1 MNPLEAFPGGADEA
15 RAFVES
21 ARLFV
26 LGGGPGTTM
35 AKQMSA
41 VFDLALA
48 HLDSLAA
55 DPEREAK
62 VEESLDNLIA
72 AAYQCGDYDRSD
84 NTTPQGMKK
93 RSLAIDAARKVV
105 VELLRPALAA
115 SNANARGGE

>member
-1 MNPLEAFPGGADEA
+1 MNINDVIATFGSVEKA
-15 RAFVES
+15 RE
-21 ARLFV
+21 RLR
-26 LGGGPGTTM
+26 LQAGPWSIEERNT
-35 AKQMSA
+35 AA
-41 VFDLALA
+41 DLALLG
-48 HLDSLAA
+48 LDSLAAA

-93 RSLAIDAARKVV
+93 RSLVIDAARKAV
-105 VELLRPALAA
+105 VELIRAALAA